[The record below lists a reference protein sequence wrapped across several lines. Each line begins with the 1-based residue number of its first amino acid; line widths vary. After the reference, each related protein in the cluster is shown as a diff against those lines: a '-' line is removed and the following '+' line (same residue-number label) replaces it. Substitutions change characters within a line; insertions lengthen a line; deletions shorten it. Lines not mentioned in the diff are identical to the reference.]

1 VVISELLKLW
11 KKFYDGMM
19 TQQPLLYKL
28 AAKYIWWKRPEEA
41 LRYSDRVV
49 LQVMNIGDYEDV
61 QELVDFFGEQA
72 LRQIISSAEPGL
84 LNERSWAYWHY
95 RLGMAQPGKVPPLPK
110 RRVNR

>member
-1 VVISELLKLW
+1 
-11 KKFYDGMM
+11 M
-19 TQQPLLYKL
+19 TQQPLLYGL

-41 LRYSDRVV
+41 LRHSDRVV

-61 QELVDFFGEQA
+61 QELVDFFGEPA

-110 RRVNR
+110 RRVHR